1 MKKFLEYVAEDIFN
15 RFGNDLS
22 KVVVVF
28 PNKRASLFLNE
39 YLAKISGKPIWSPRY
54 ITISELF
61 RQHSQLVVGDPLK
74 LICELYN
81 SYLQQTGSDET
92 LDHFF
97 SWGQLLI
104 ADFDDIDK
112 NMADA
117 DKVFENVKDIH
128 QFDDTDF
135 LSEEQ
140 KESLKQFF
148 KNFVDIS
155 NNTELKQRFLNMW
168 VHLADIYHDFHDR
181 LVSQGIAYEGMLY
194 RNVAVE
200 DSLTFEYE
208 HYLFVGFNVLQTV
221 ERTLFRKLKDAD
233 KALFYWD
240 YDDYYLKNENA
251 EAGLFLKQYLQEF
264 PNAISDTSA
273 YQHFN
278 DPKTIAYIS
287 STTEDAQA
295 RYLPTWLLK
304 NDRIKDGKD
313 TAIVMCDE
321 NLLQSVIHC
330 LPDELEKVNITTGYP
345 LINMPICSLV
355 MNLLSLHHQGK
366 MKKYQMKKIQH
377 HPYYTLIRK
386 ELLDIVPSD
395 DPETIRWVQQIIKEI
410 GKNEITDPLAA
421 DSLFSVYTLLNRLYD
436 LMQDGLRVDTV
447 TMQRL
452 VVQLLQSTSIPFH
465 GEPAV
470 GVQIMGVL
478 ETRNIDFKHVIL
490 LSCNEGNMPKN
501 VNDASFIPH
510 SIRKAYGLTTVEYKV
525 AVYSYYFHRLLQRAE
540 DITILYNNSTE
551 GSQRGEMSRFMLQL
565 LVESNHTVKQFTL
578 VPSHQII
585 IRNPRAQKKDSFCMK
600 RLVEIRNNY
609 ISPSSINRYLRC
621 PLQFYYYDIRG
632 IKENVTDNE
641 DIDGRIFGNVFHKAA
656 EWLYNSMQDHEG
668 VITKHA
674 IDEMLKRRDLIERTV
689 DKALCKEY
697 FGTKQLPQLNGIQL
711 INRAVIIRYLRRLI
725 EIDRRLA
732 PFRIKGNEEKI
743 SGMIT
748 ITTSQGDLS
757 VNLGGYIDRLDEVVD
772 PSTQQHIIRIVDYK
786 TGGKQFKNNIKE
798 VSEIFGNTDKDSH
811 ADYYLQTML
820 YASLVI
826 KNKKYNPNGLPV
838 SPSLLFIQYA
848 AAEDYDPTL
857 RIGKEKIINIEKYR
871 EEFLDGIKT
880 ILTDIFSEEMDFL
893 PTNSMDNCVN
903 CPYNH
908 MCRLN

>member
-1 MKKFLEYVAEDIFN
+1 MKKFLEYVAEDIIR

-39 YLAKISGKPIWSPRY
+39 YLARISGKPIWSPRY

-61 RQHSQLVVGDPLK
+61 RQHTEWVVGDPLK
-74 LICELYN
+74 LICELY
-81 SYLQQTGSDET
+81 SCYLQRTGSDET

-117 DKVFENVKDIH
+117 DKVFENVSDLH

-140 KESLKQFF
+140 KESLRQFF
-148 KNFVDIS
+148 RNFVDTS
-155 NNTELKQRFLNMW
+155 KNTELKQRFLNMW
-168 VHLADIYHDFHDR
+168 VHLADIYHDLHDR
-181 LVSQGIAYEGMLY
+181 LEQQGIAYEGMLY
-194 RNVAVE
+194 RHVATD
-200 DSLTFEYE
+200 DSLTFEYD

-221 ERTLFRKLKDAD
+221 ERTLFRRLQEAG

-240 YDDYYLKNENA
+240 YDDYYLKNDNA
-251 EAGLFLKQYLQEF
+251 EAGTFLKQYLQEF
-264 PNAISDTSA
+264 PNAITDHSP

-278 DPKTIAYIS
+278 DPKSITFIS

-295 RYLPTWLLK
+295 RYIPKWLSK
-304 NDRIKDGKD
+304 NNRTADGKD

-355 MNLLSLHHQGK
+355 MNLLSLHSQGK
-366 MKKYQMKKIQH
+366 VRKYMLKKIQR
-377 HPYYTLIRK
+377 HPYFSLIPQ
-386 ELLDIVPSD
+386 ELFEDTPTD
-395 DPETIRWVQQIIKEI
+395 NPETIRWIQKVIKEI
-410 GKNEITDPLAA
+410 GKNDIKDPLAA
-421 DSLFSVYTLLNRLYD
+421 DSLFSVYTLLNRLYE
-436 LMQDGLRVDTV
+436 LIQDGLFVDHV

-452 VVQLLQSTSIPFH
+452 IVQLFQSASIPFH

-540 DITILYNNSTE
+540 DITILYNDSTE
-551 GSQRGEMSRFMLQL
+551 GSRRGEMSRFMLQL
-565 LVESNHTVKQFTL
+565 LVESKHQVAQQTL
-578 VPSHQII
+578 VPSLQLNLW
-585 IRNPRAQKKDSFCMK
+585 NPHALKKDAFCMEK
-600 RLVEIRNNY
+600 LEEIRNNY
-609 ISPSSINRYLRC
+609 ISPSSINRYMKC
-621 PLQFYYYDIRG
+621 PLQFYFRDIRG
-632 IKENVTDNE
+632 IKEDPSDND
-641 DIDGRIFGNVFHKAA
+641 DIDGRIFGNIFHKAA
-656 EWLYNSMQDHEG
+656 EWLYNKMKDPNG
-668 VITKHA
+668 IITGRA
-674 IDEMLKRRDLIERTV
+674 VDDMLKRRDVIERTV
-689 DKALCKEY
+689 DSALCKEY

-711 INRAVIIRYLRRLI
+711 INRAVIIRYILRLL
-725 EIDRRLA
+725 EIDRRLV
-732 PFRIKGNEEKI
+732 PFRIIGNEEKT
-743 SGMIT
+743 SGTLT
-748 ITTSQGDLS
+748 ITTSEGEIT
-757 VNLGGYIDRLDEVVD
+757 VNVAGYIDRLDEVVD
-772 PSTQQHIIRIVDYK
+772 ASTQQHTIRVVDYK
-786 TGGKQFKNNIKE
+786 TGGGSFKNDLKD
-798 VSEIFGNTDKDSH
+798 VSEIFSKTDKDSH
-811 ADYYLQTML
+811 TDYYLQTML
-820 YASLVI
+820 YASLVSRSQE
-826 KNKKYNPNGLPV
+826 YNPNGLPV
-838 SPSLLFIQYA
+838 IPSLLFIQRS

-857 RIGKEKIINIEKYR
+857 CLGKERIVNIEDYR
-871 EEFLDGIKT
+871 EDFLKGIKD
-880 ILTDIFSEEMDFL
+880 ILTDIYNPENEFL
-893 PTNSMDNCVN
+893 PTKNRSNCEK

-908 MCRLN
+908 MCGLD